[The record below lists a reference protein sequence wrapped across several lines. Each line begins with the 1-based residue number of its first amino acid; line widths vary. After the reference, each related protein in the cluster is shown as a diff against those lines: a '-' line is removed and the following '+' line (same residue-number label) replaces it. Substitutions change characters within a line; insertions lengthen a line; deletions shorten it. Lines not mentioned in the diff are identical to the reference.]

1 MELRQL
7 EYFLSVAEEGH
18 FTRAAALC
26 GVSQSGLSSAIR
38 SLEDELGVELLART
52 TRSVQLTESGRALLP
67 FARQALTQ
75 ISAGRDAVLGAAE
88 LLTGSLHVGAEQCLG
103 VVDPCALLER
113 FHARFPAVDIH
124 YTQAGSQEL
133 AAGVR
138 SGQLDIAFVA
148 ATDPAPGC
156 RRIALGSRPLVVV
169 VHPADALAGESEVSW
184 EHLAGREFVDF
195 RPIWGARRLA
205 DAAFA
210 ARGLERRVRISVDD
224 VHTVLEFV
232 DHGLGIAIVPQ
243 HVSQKPEAA
252 RLRVLDLPERDRPE
266 WTVSALLGAHAG
278 AAASRFVR
286 LIEQPLAEPLAVA
299 RV

>member
-7 EYFLSVAEEGH
+7 EYFLAVAEEGH

-26 GVSQSGLSSAIR
+26 GVSQSGLSSAVR

-113 FHARFPAVDIH
+113 FHARFPAVDIS

-138 SGQLDIAFVA
+138 SGQLDVAFVA

-156 RRIALGSRPLVVV
+156 RRIALGTRPLVVV
-169 VHPADALAGESEVSW
+169 VHPADALAGAGEVSW
-184 EHLAGREFVDF
+184 EQLAGREFVDF
-195 RPIWGARRLA
+195 RPNWGARRLV

-210 ARGLERRVRISVDD
+210 SRGLERRVRISVDD
-224 VHTVLEFV
+224 VHTVLDFV
-232 DHGLGIAIVPQ
+232 DHGLGIAVVPQ
-243 HVSQKPEAA
+243 HVAQKPQAA
-252 RLRVLDLPERDRPE
+252 GLRSLDLPERDRPQ
-266 WTVSALLGAHAG
+266 WQVSALLGAHAG

-286 LIEQPLAEPLAVA
+286 LIEQPAAEPAVA